1 MDTTIEK
8 PKSAISASSVHK
20 LCPADKSKTK
30 TAQSYVLELAM
41 REIGIKDN
49 IETAAMRHGTT
60 NQYNAFDMAVK
71 PTFPDAVWHDQYIA
85 IDERCGASP
94 DVLIGNVP
102 LDVKCPYSPFN
113 FYDNVRSV
121 KKAYLYQLQMQMLAT
136 NADTS
141 YLLFFC
147 TKPETFGMEEWQ
159 EFPIELERRVKLLE
173 FKQDKAIQDEI
184 MQAVDTWHPKK
195 LEMVARLKEAEVLD
209 YDRFFFDS
217 EIGIEY
223 RHLSDASNI
232 FNVSKIYRLENEFF
246 YQLNK

>member
-1 MDTTIEK
+1 METTIEK

-30 TAQSYVLELAM
+30 TCQSYILELAM

-49 IETAAMRHGTT
+49 IETAAMRHGTN
-60 NQYNAFDMAVK
+60 NQYNAFELAVK
-71 PTFPDAVWHDQYIA
+71 PLFEQAVWHDEYIA

-102 LDVKCPYSPFN
+102 LDVKCPYSPYN

-121 KKAYLYQLQMQMLAT
+121 KKAYIYQLQMQMIAT
-136 NADTS
+136 GADTS
-141 YLLFFC
+141 YLLFYC

-173 FKQDKAIQDEI
+173 FAKDESIQEEI

-195 LEMVARLKEAEVLD
+195 IEMVDKLKAAEVID
-209 YDRFFFDS
+209 YDRFFFDT

-223 RHLSDASNI
+223 RQFGDASNL
-232 FNVSKIYRLENEFF
+232 FNVDKIYRLENEFF

>member
-1 MDTTIEK
+1 METTIEK

-30 TAQSYVLELAM
+30 TCQSYVLELAM
-41 REIGIKDN
+41 RELGIKDN
-49 IETAAMRHGTT
+49 IETAAMRHGTN
-60 NQYNAFDMAVK
+60 NQYNAFEFAVK
-71 PTFPDAVWHDQYIA
+71 PKFEQAVWHDEYIA

-102 LDVKCPYSPFN
+102 LDVKCPYSPYN

-121 KKAYLYQLQMQMLAT
+121 KKAYIYQLQMQMLAT

-141 YLLFFC
+141 YLLFYC
-147 TKPETFGMEEWQ
+147 TKPETYSMEEWT

-173 FKQDKAIQDEI
+173 FAKDTAIQEEI

-195 LEMVARLKEAEVLD
+195 IEMVDKLKQAEIID
-209 YDRFFFDS
+209 YDRFFFDT

-223 RHLSDASNI
+223 RQFGDASNL
-232 FNVSKIYRLENEFF
+232 FNVEKIYRLENEFF